1 MRDRHT
7 ITALRLGYWLF
18 AGLAAT
24 SFVAVVLAV
33 ARHADR
39 WPTAATL
46 CIAFCC
52 CAGAC
57 GILRD
62 TLVCESDRGEY

>member
-1 MRDRHT
+1 MRDSHT

-24 SFVAVVLAV
+24 SFVAVVCAV
-33 ARHADR
+33 VHDSDR

-62 TLVCESDRGEY
+62 TLAEGRTP